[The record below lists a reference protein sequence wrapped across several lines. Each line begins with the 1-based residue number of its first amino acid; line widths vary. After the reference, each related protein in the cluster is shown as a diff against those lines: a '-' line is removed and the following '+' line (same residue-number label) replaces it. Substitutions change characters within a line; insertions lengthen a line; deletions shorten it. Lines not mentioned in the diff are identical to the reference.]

1 MGCRKHEDDMASKRQ
16 IHIQNPPPKPGA
28 LRLEP
33 ERLELALAGRGL
45 GSRFTISHGEGS
57 GPLGEAA
64 TDAEILF
71 LLTKSPLDQAR
82 QVAKKLKWVQTA
94 YAGVE
99 KAVPNL
105 PKDLQISNASGVHA
119 EKGAEYILM
128 ATLMLSSAIP
138 QLIDQKAEAE
148 WKPIHTPM
156 LRTRRITMLGVGA
169 IGGAAATLLKRQG
182 CVVWGVTRSGEAS
195 VDLDGV
201 VDMSGIDDLL
211 PMTDILVS
219 TVPDTPET
227 DGLINRARIDAL
239 PHGAGIVSVGRAP
252 ALDYDAIVDRL
263 HAGTLSGAV
272 LDVFPK
278 EPVPRNSR
286 IWRAPRLIITPHCGI
301 DDHSTYIDRCL
312 DIFLDNLE
320 RELAGEP
327 LHNLVKPDRGY

>member
-1 MGCRKHEDDMASKRQ
+1 MAGKRQ
-16 IHIQNPPPKPGA
+16 IHIQNPPAEPGA

-45 GSRFTISHGEGS
+45 ASKFTVSQGEGS
-57 GPLGEAA
+57 GTLGEAA

-71 LLTKSPLDQAR
+71 LLTKSPLDEAR
-82 QVAKKLKWVQTA
+82 RVARKLKWVQTA

-99 KAVPNL
+99 KTVPSL
-105 PKDLQISNASGVHA
+105 PKGLQISNASGVHA

-128 ATLMLSSAIP
+128 ATLMLASEIP
-138 QLIDQKAEAE
+138 RFIDQKAEAE
-148 WKPIHTPM
+148 WTPIHTPM
-156 LRTRRITMLGVGA
+156 LRTRWITMLGVGA
-169 IGGAAATLLKRQG
+169 IGGTAATLLKRHG

-201 VDMSGIDDLL
+201 ADMSGIDSLL
-211 PMTDILVS
+211 PKTDVLIS
-219 TVPDTPET
+219 TLPDTPET
-227 DGLINRARIDAL
+227 DGLIDRARIDAL

-252 ALDYDAIVDRL
+252 ALDYDAILDRL

-278 EPVPRNSR
+278 EPIPRNSR
-286 IWRAPRLIITPHCGI
+286 IWRTPRLIITPHCGI

-312 DIFLDNLE
+312 DIFLDNIE
-320 RELAGEP
+320 RDLAGEA
-327 LHNLVKPDRGY
+327 LRNLVNPARGY